1 MTQLFIKYDIEN
13 KTVIAGPQSSQPDD
27 SWVPFLPAPD
37 LKYRQAT
44 TLSWSEDMGAVL
56 QVAGD
61 EYVQNYPE
69 KRRAAYPRIA
79 EQLDKLFHDI
89 DNGTLDKTGVFYQ
102 AIKKTKDAI
111 PKSESP

>member
-27 SWVPFLPAPD
+27 SWVKFLPAPD

-44 TLSWSEDMGAVL
+44 ALHWSEEMGAVL
-56 QVAGD
+56 QIALD
-61 EYVQNYPE
+61 EYVQNYSE
-69 KRRAAYPRIA
+69 QRRSAYPRIA

-89 DNGTLDKTGVFYQ
+89 DNGTLDKTGVFYDS
-102 AIKKTKDAI
+102 IREVKDAI
-111 PKSESP
+111 PKSERS